1 MNLCHSPFET
11 QLAHSA
17 SGSRNPPM
25 NTTLPAITW
34 ASARTT
40 LMTGVLAL
48 MVAGCGQQAGEEAA
62 NDAPVPS
69 AVAERQEGFKA
80 LGASFKLINDQ
91 LKTEAPDMAAIV
103 PAAERMNVLASQ
115 IPGWF
120 PAGTGPEDGVKTDA
134 LATVWSDPDGFSAAQ
149 ARLSEATTRLQELAI
164 AGDADAMREHVKVVG
179 ASCGGC
185 HDNFRVEQ

>member
-1 MNLCHSPFET
+1 MTVQS
-11 QLAHSA
+11 S
-17 SGSRNPPM
+17 SVSWR
-25 NTTLPAITW
+25 
-34 ASARTT
+34 SARRA
-40 LMTGVLAL
+40 LVGASLAL
-48 MVAGCGQQAGEEAA
+48 LVAACGQQASEEVAA
-62 NDAPVPS
+62 SDAPVPA

-91 LKTEAPDMAAIV
+91 LKTDAPDMAQIV

-120 PAGTGPEDGVKTDA
+120 PAGTGPDDGVKTDA
-134 LATVWSDPDGFSAAQ
+134 LATVWTDPDGFAAAQ
-149 ARLSEATTRLQELAI
+149 TRLATATTRLQELAI
-164 AGDADAMREHVKVVG
+164 AGDAAGLREHVKMVG